1 MSQDLVAGPGELVL
15 MASICRRY
23 YLHGES
29 KSDIAERTG
38 LSRFKVARLLDRA
51 REAGLVRIEIGWPG
65 AIDVALSATIQ
76 ERFALN
82 RVIVVSMA
90 EEQPEAMRRGVG
102 EAAAS
107 LLSEVVTADDVLGLA
122 WGRSLTVMAGALTRL
137 ASCEVVQL
145 TGALQR
151 EDTQASSVDLV
162 RDVARLGGGP
172 AYYFHAPM
180 IVADPQIAAALR
192 EQPEVAKALSRISAV
207 TKAFVGVGG
216 WRQGASTVIDA
227 VAQKE
232 VDALAAR
239 GVTAEISGILIDAD
253 GQPVSSSLDRRT
265 IGIRAEQLRAI
276 PDVTALAYGAA
287 KAPAVRAALA
297 SGMVDGLVTTRDLAA
312 ALLESEPA

>member
-1 MSQDLVAGPGELVL
+1 
-15 MASICRRY
+15 
-23 YLHGES
+23 
-29 KSDIAERTG
+29 
-38 LSRFKVARLLDRA
+38 
-51 REAGLVRIEIGWPG
+51 
-65 AIDVALSATIQ
+65 
-76 ERFALN
+76 
-82 RVIVVSMA
+82 
-90 EEQPEAMRRGVG
+90 
-102 EAAAS
+102 
-107 LLSEVVTADDVLGLA
+107 
-122 WGRSLTVMAGALTRL
+122 
-137 ASCEVVQL
+137 
-145 TGALQR
+145 
-151 EDTQASSVDLV
+151 VDLV

-276 PDVTALAYGAA
+276 PDVTALAYGAE